1 MNAIR
6 WSTGLLPCAL
16 GCVLLVS
23 FPASAQAPQGD
34 FGAFI
39 EQARRDWDVPG
50 VAVAVVKDD
59 KVVFIQGYGVRTQG
73 QPGAVDA
80 DTAFQLASV
89 TKIFTAAALGAL
101 VDEGKLGW
109 DDPVLGHLPGFA
121 MSDPYATLHTTAR
134 DLLAHRSGLPAF
146 GGELL
151 NELGYTRSEV
161 LRRLQYVKSVGSFRE
176 KAGYSNLGYAL
187 AGTLAGQVDGAS
199 WEAVVR
205 SRLLGPLGMKR
216 TQVVVAD
223 LDRDPNAASAYL
235 SRLTGLT
242 LVTTRESDGAFA
254 PAGAMSSSAND
265 MAIWMR
271 MLLAGGSFEGKQVLQ
286 AKTVQEL
293 FRPAMASSPGFA
305 EAPPINVE
313 TGFDYALGWNIY
325 HYNGRKIVEKGGAL
339 AGVRAVVTLVPSEH
353 LGVVVLANLNL
364 TLLPE
369 VIRARVLE
377 DYLGPSGQDLS
388 TEFRQQRDALAQLV
402 ATVNAPPKLPLGPL
416 PRPLNVYVGVY
427 ENELYGRL
435 AVVRE
440 GEGIAVKA
448 GPACYRGSLRHEGQD
463 AFDLAWP
470 RPNSLPGTAA
480 FALDAAGQ
488 AIRFETEDYG
498 VFVRVERTAR
508 DCS

>member
-6 WSTGLLPCAL
+6 WSPHLLPCAL
-16 GCVLLVS
+16 GGVLLISVLS
-23 FPASAQAPQGD
+23 SAQAPQGD

-50 VAVAVVKDD
+50 IAVAVVKDD
-59 KVVFIQGYGVRTQG
+59 KVVFVQGSGVRTQG

-80 DTAFQLASV
+80 DTVFQLASV
-89 TKIFTAAALGAL
+89 TKVFTAAALGTL
-101 VDEGKLGW
+101 VDEGKLDW

-121 MSDPYATLHTTAR
+121 MADPYATLHTSAR

-161 LRRLQYVKSVGSFRE
+161 LRRLQSVKPGGSFRE

-187 AGTLAGQVDGAS
+187 AGTLAGQADDSS

-205 SRLLGPLGMKR
+205 SRLLGPLGMRR
-216 TQVVVAD
+216 TQVVAAD
-223 LDRDPNAASAYL
+223 LNRDPNAASPHL
-235 SRLTGLT
+235 SRPAGLT
-242 LVTTRESDGAFA
+242 PVTTRESDGAFA

-265 MAIWMR
+265 MALWMR
-271 MLLAGGSFEGKQVLQ
+271 MLLAGGRLEGKRVLQ
-286 AKTVQEL
+286 AETVQEL

-305 EAPPINVE
+305 EAPPIGAE

-377 DYLGPSGQDLS
+377 DYLGPSGHDLPA
-388 TEFRQQRDALAQLV
+388 EFRTQRDALAQLV
-402 ATVNAPPKLPLGPL
+402 AAVDAPPKRPLGPL
-416 PRPLNVYVGVY
+416 PRPLDAYVGVY
-427 ENELYGRL
+427 ENDLYGRL

-440 GEGIAVKA
+440 GEGLAVKG
-448 GPACYRGSLRHEGQD
+448 GPACYRGSLQHEGQD
-463 AFDLAWP
+463 AFRLAWP
-470 RPNSLPGTAA
+470 RPNSLPGTAV
-480 FALDAAGQ
+480 FALDAGGKAV
-488 AIRFETEDYG
+488 RFETEDYG
-498 VFVRVERTAR
+498 VFVRVERTGR
-508 DCS
+508 DCP